1 MLEIYQLIELVRQ
14 VSKNRRLSRK
24 TENAYVNHI
33 RHFWEFNE
41 HDDLLESRAA
51 KIQRF
56 LQNLEE
62 NAQSASTRNQARC
75 ALLFLYRDVL
85 GQELPPHFTD
95 IKRAQTSAK
104 PSVIF
109 TADEVKQ
116 ILARLRGASYLI
128 AALMYGSGLRLSEA
142 VALRVGDIDF
152 ERREINVF
160 DALTRAKNRTTVLPE
175 LIVPAMLRHLTRV
188 KFKHEDDCLSGFGS
202 VRLPKAILKK
212 SPGAAREWN
221 WLFVFPARK
230 LSPAENDDKF
240 CRHHLAESTVQK
252 AVAEAIEKARIFK
265 PGCCQTLRYSF
276 AVRLFEKNHN
286 VRTIQ
291 NLLGHKHLKTT
302 MSYLSSNG
310 SAENGSVLSPLDSEK

>member
-1 MLEIYQLIELVRQ
+1 MLEISQLIELVRQ
-14 VSKNRRLSRK
+14 ASRNRRLSRK

-33 RHFWEFNE
+33 RRFLEFNAR
-41 HDDLLESRAA
+41 DNLLESRAA

-85 GQELPPHFTD
+85 EQELPPHFTD
-95 IKRAQTSAK
+95 IKRARTSAK
-104 PSVIF
+104 SSAIF
-109 TADEVKQ
+109 TADEVRSV
-116 ILARLRGASYLI
+116 LSNLRGAPYLI
-128 AALMYGSGLRLSEA
+128 AALMYGSGLRLPEA

-152 ERREINVF
+152 ERREIIVF

-175 LIVPAMLRHLTRV
+175 LIVPALLRHLARV
-188 KFKHEDDCLSGFGS
+188 KFKHEDDCLSGFGR

-212 SPGAAREWN
+212 LPSAALDWK
-221 WLFVFPARK
+221 WQYVFPSQK
-230 LSPAENDDKF
+230 LSPADDGDKL
-240 CRHHLAESTVQK
+240 CRHHLAASTVQK
-252 AVAEAIEKARIFK
+252 AVAKAIEKARIFK
-265 PGCCQTLRYSF
+265 PGCCHTLRYSF

-291 NLLGHKHLKTT
+291 NLLGHKYLKTT
-302 MSYLSSNG
+302 MSYLSFNG
-310 SAENGSVLSPLDSEK
+310 SAGIDITSPLDS